1 MGQRLDRDDGE
12 FSPFRSSVP
21 PRGEDCGAPVRLAL
35 VAVSGRK
42 EGDFMKVGKEEAV
55 LKSLVGRL
63 AAICVASRVRVRQL
77 IDKLESAAKKA
88 EGAAREVLLSW
99 ILDAEEFLDYVNAEL
114 TALVLKMTRVVG
126 VLIEKSQWGI
136 KGVKEEI
143 LRIAKNLLKY
153 YRQFLAFM
161 LEKVGRGI
169 YRQILQLADELVKRH
184 KEEPLLTLESAEE
197 IVKEIEEAEEVLK
210 IRKEKGDTRREEV
223 RENEAV

>member
-1 MGQRLDRDDGE
+1 M
-12 FSPFRSSVP
+12 
-21 PRGEDCGAPVRLAL
+21 
-35 VAVSGRK
+35 
-42 EGDFMKVGKEEAV
+42 
-55 LKSLVGRL
+55 
-63 AAICVASRVRVRQL
+63 
-77 IDKLESAAKKA
+77 
-88 EGAAREVLLSW
+88 
-99 ILDAEEFLDYVNAEL
+99 
-114 TALVLKMTRVVG
+114 
-126 VLIEKSQWGI
+126 
-136 KGVKEEI
+136 KEEI